1 MRGQLTLTPRLGSAL
16 VPKKTSKPTTLGVG
30 PAFQFPRLPSVW
42 ATEHHLMKSRKG
54 QKQDNEAFSKGSP
67 PNCDGVAYPP
77 LLPLSPFGALL
88 CIGRRRALPFPPLPN
103 RVVWM
108 TSRGAR
114 PSNGTQL
121 SGAAVPPSLP
131 NGEGVSA
138 FFALVGCPCLL
149 LFCPL
154 FVSHLPRGVGM
165 KVLYGMP
172 VRCPG
177 CAGVDANQRQYT
189 RATSERNGTRE

>member
-1 MRGQLTLTPRLGSAL
+1 
-16 VPKKTSKPTTLGVG
+16 
-30 PAFQFPRLPSVW
+30 
-42 ATEHHLMKSRKG
+42 MKSRKG

-131 NGEGVSA
+131 RWRGDV
-138 FFALVGCPCLL
+138 CLFRIGRL
-149 LFCPL
+149 PL
-154 FVSHLPRGVGM
+154 FVV
-165 KVLYGMP
+165 VLSL
-172 VRCPG
+172 VRLAFAKRCWDEG
-177 CAGVDANQRQYT
+177 AL
-189 RATSERNGTRE
+189 RNAQDVQA